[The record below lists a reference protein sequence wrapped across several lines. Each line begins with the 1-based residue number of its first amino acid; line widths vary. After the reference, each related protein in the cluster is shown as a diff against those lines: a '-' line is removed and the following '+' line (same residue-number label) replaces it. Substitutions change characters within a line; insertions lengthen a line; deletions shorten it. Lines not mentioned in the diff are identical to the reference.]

1 MCYEFILKRR
11 YVRFMS
17 TRWWFPGLRQQL
29 ILGILMPFTYF
40 IDKEKKTFPVSWTQ
54 LYNKKK
60 KLDPLWSS
68 TMYYQSSKWI
78 ILKHNFYIKLKT
90 TIHCT
95 VIKHFLRKIIQCA
108 LLSFPNREVFFS
120 LWKAALVW
128 YNLLNSRIN
137 VHLRRLE
144 TLIGSLFLLSFDPRW
159 KLYLLSLEF

>member
-68 TMYYQSSKWI
+68 TMYYQSSKWVKKFYSFWSTI
-78 ILKHNFYIKLKT
+78 FILKTFSKEDNPVCF
-90 TIHCT
+90 
-95 VIKHFLRKIIQCA
+95 A
-108 LLSFPNREVFFS
+108 FFS
-120 LWKAALVW
+120 QWRSFFSRWKAALVW